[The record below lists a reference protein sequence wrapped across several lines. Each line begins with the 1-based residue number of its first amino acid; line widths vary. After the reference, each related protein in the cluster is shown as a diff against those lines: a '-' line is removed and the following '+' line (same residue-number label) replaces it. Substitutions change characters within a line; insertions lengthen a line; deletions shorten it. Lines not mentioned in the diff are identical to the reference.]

1 MGTKNLLDRASAFY
15 YNRAAMTVI
24 QLTLDD
30 VRRALAAPRIG
41 RPAHERMSPRPRP
54 GDIFPMPQMVNGKQ
68 AGVLILLYEHA
79 GELYFFLTR
88 RTESV
93 ATHKGQISLPGG
105 SREPGE
111 SLQETALREARE
123 ELDIDPTQVEILGEP
138 LTPLYIP
145 VSDFWVT
152 AFVGY
157 YCCSE
162 PVLTASVAEVFEV
175 LPTRLADLLDESA
188 VVEEEWELRGV
199 AVRVPFFHLHGYK
212 VWGATA
218 MILAEF
224 VALLRAQ
231 ANATV

>member
-1 MGTKNLLDRASAFY
+1 MPNL
-15 YNRAAMTVI
+15 

-30 VRRALAAPRIG
+30 VRRALASPRIG

-54 GDIFPMPQMVNGKQ
+54 GDIFPMPENVTGKQ
-68 AGVLILLYEHA
+68 AAVLLLLYDHQ
-79 GELYFFLTR
+79 GELYFLLTR

-111 SLQETALREARE
+111 SLQATALREAQE
-123 ELDIDPTQVEILGEP
+123 ELNIDPAQVEILGEP

-145 VSDFWVT
+145 VSEFWVT

-157 YCCSE
+157 YCCGE
-162 PVLTASVAEVFEV
+162 PRLNASAAEVFQV
-175 LPTRLADLLDESA
+175 LPTRLADLLDDSIIG
-188 VVEEEWELRGV
+188 EEDWELRGTK
-199 AVRVPFFHLHGYK
+199 VRVPFFKLHGYS

-218 MILAEF
+218 MILSEF
-224 VALLRAQ
+224 VALLQAQ
-231 ANATV
+231 VMVKQHEPVS